1 MEAGEVLAEP
11 ATSKKTSKKQSKS
24 TSTPSRLKVPPTA
37 DASKVMRTVSSGD
50 SPSLCVLYRAALGP
64 IITQLY
70 EWPITQDFYHPVK
83 SLILCR
89 SIYPCTCAPGTSCI
103 VSTMTSSSTG
113 SRQALTLQPLFWSL
127 GVLLR
132 WADRGRRR
140 RG

>member
-1 MEAGEVLAEP
+1 MLAEP

-24 TSTPSRLKVPPTA
+24 TSTPSRLKVPPAA

-50 SPSLCVLYRAALGP
+50 SPSLCVLYHAALGP

-83 SLILCR
+83 SLILYR
-89 SIYPCTCAPGTSCI
+89 SIHPCTCALGTSCM
-103 VSTMTSSSTG
+103 MTSSSTG